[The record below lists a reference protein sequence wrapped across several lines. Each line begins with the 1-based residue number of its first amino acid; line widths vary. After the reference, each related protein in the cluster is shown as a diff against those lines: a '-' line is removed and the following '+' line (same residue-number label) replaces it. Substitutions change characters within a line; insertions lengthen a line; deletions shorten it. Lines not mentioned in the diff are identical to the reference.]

1 MDQMVLSGVVGALL
15 ALLDFFA
22 STLYSS
28 RVTLTTK
35 LTSVALTL
43 GGFLGRLGILSL
55 IFYAL
60 AQVNSIHFGV
70 ALLTF
75 ALCFTLCLVLKTM
88 IFYRKL
94 KSMHQKPFTE

>member
-1 MDQMVLSGVVGALL
+1 MDQMVLSGMVGALL

-28 RVTLTTK
+28 KLTLVTK

-43 GGFLGRLGILSL
+43 AGFLGRLGVLSL

-60 AQVNSIHFGV
+60 AQVKFIHFRM

-88 IFYRKL
+88 ILYRKL
-94 KSMHQKPFTE
+94 NSIRQKPFME